1 MKPRKITMLKTQ
13 IYLLF
18 YKKIKMY
25 KDLQISNISKGT
37 VYVHFRKLKITKE
50 NSALDHHILALS
62 PTLALL
68 ETNSTVIY
76 IPPYTPRFFNTLH
89 KPLDI
94 IIHYCTYHYKLLH
107 FIAYTLL
114 NLCTILSITTTVPAS
129 I

>member
-68 ETNSTVIY
+68 ETNSSY
-76 IPPYTPRFFNTLH
+76 LH
-89 KPLDI
+89 TT
-94 IIHYCTYHYKLLH
+94 IH
-107 FIAYTLL
+107 
-114 NLCTILSITTTVPAS
+114 P
-129 I
+129 